1 MNQITKRIM
10 IYILGTLLLG
20 IGVTFSIKADL
31 GVSPVSS
38 LGYAIALITS
48 ISVGT
53 AVFLS
58 NLLFIA
64 VQIILSRKFEAKNY
78 FLQLVSS
85 VLVSAF
91 IDITLA
97 LGIFLPEA
105 TSWILKIIYLA
116 ISLVIIAF
124 GVFFYVN
131 ARLPLASYDAL
142 VPLVG
147 EKFKLPFGKAKTRCD
162 LINVVVS
169 ALICLLFIQS
179 FGSIGIGTFIA
190 AYLTGKI
197 VGIIIKYLKA
207 PLYNWIGFSLEQKR

>member
-1 MNQITKRIM
+1 MNQITKRIL
-10 IYILGTLLLG
+10 IYILGTFLLG

-58 NLLFIA
+58 NIIFIA
-64 VQIILSRKFEAKNY
+64 VQLLLSRKFDAKDY
-78 FLQLVSS
+78 FLQLLSA
-85 VLVSAF
+85 VLVSSF

-97 LGIFLPEA
+97 LGNFLPDA
-105 TSWILKIIYLA
+105 TTWTLRIVYLI
-116 ISLVIIAF
+116 ISLFVIAF

-142 VPLVG
+142 VPVVAK
-147 EKFKLPFGKAKTRCD
+147 KFKLPFGTAKTRCD
-162 LINVVVS
+162 LINVALS
-169 ALICLLFIQS
+169 AVICLIFIQS

-190 AYLTGKI
+190 AYFTGKI
-197 VGIIIKYLKA
+197 IGIIIKYLKA
-207 PLYNWIGFSLEQKR
+207 PLYNWLGFSL

>member
-1 MNQITKRIM
+1 MNQITKRIL
-10 IYILGTLLLG
+10 IYILGTFLLG

-58 NLLFIA
+58 NIVFIA
-64 VQIILSRKFEAKNY
+64 AQVILSRQFEAKNY
-78 FLQLVSS
+78 FLQLLSAI
-85 VLVSAF
+85 LVSAF
-91 IDITLA
+91 IDVTLA
-97 LGIFLPEA
+97 LGVFLPDA
-105 TSWILKIIYLA
+105 TTWTLQVGYLI
-116 ISLVIIAF
+116 ISLFIIAF

-142 VPLVG
+142 VPVVAK
-147 EKFKLPFGKAKTRCD
+147 KFKLSFGKAKTRCD
-162 LINVVVS
+162 LINVALS
-169 ALICLLFIQS
+169 AIICLVFIQS

-190 AYLTGKI
+190 AYFTGKI
-197 VGIIIKYLKA
+197 VGVIIKYFKA
-207 PLYNWIGFSLEQKR
+207 PLYNWLSFPL